1 MVSEVRRAH
10 DFIFSQI
17 FIIYHII
24 FFFLFHSHF
33 SEVLWLFYFIF
44 IANWMS
50 GSFQWD
56 DKNVENV
63 NIWWL
68 LWEVCSRMMAKYE

>member
-56 DKNVENV
+56 DKNVENCEYLV
-63 NIWWL
+63 AVVGGVLEDDGQI
-68 LWEVCSRMMAKYE
+68 